1 MSRWKL
7 HLPTL
12 SLGRAVDG
20 ATQLGSLR
28 WAESSFWAEIW
39 DSKAGPNGQKKKL
52 SQNDHGDGS
61 KRMAQ
66 DRREIDSACLV
77 VKNHFWSQI
86 VGKIGRFTMVYQQ
99 EFWSFRGSLMIHIPL
114 HLKIYIGQRAF
125 RSILSPSV
133 ASRRQ
138 VWSYLKVSHIFVAQE
153 FTLLALGCLQEVGM
167 SWWEK
172 MMINHDKPV
181 INQW

>member
-28 WAESSFWAEIW
+28 WAESSFWAENW
-39 DSKAGPNGQKKKL
+39 DSKAVPNGQKKKL

-77 VKNHFWSQI
+77 VKNHVSVPNCQQDWQ
-86 VGKIGRFTMVYQQ
+86 VYHGLPTRVL
-99 EFWSFRGSLMIHIPL
+99 EF
-114 HLKIYIGQRAF
+114 
-125 RSILSPSV
+125 
-133 ASRRQ
+133 
-138 VWSYLKVSHIFVAQE
+138 
-153 FTLLALGCLQEVGM
+153 
-167 SWWEK
+167 
-172 MMINHDKPV
+172 
-181 INQW
+181 